1 MKISINRYMFFIFVC
16 LACVMAGG
24 CGKDTISLSED
35 TDIVSEDTSSETA
48 ISGDQEPDGNQA
60 PDGTSAILAGES
72 GKIYVYVCG
81 AVAAPGVYELDEGS
95 RVNDAL
101 VAAGG
106 FSEDADRN
114 VVNLAEEA
122 ADEQRIYFPV
132 QGENLSQ
139 KWAGEDL
146 DNAADSGEYAGLI
159 NINKADVSELM
170 ELPGIG
176 ETRAGQI
183 VEYRRTYGGFSTK
196 EDLKNVS
203 GIGDSIYRKLESYIT
218 VD

>member
-1 MKISINRYMFFIFVC
+1 
-16 LACVMAGG
+16 MAGG

-48 ISGDQEPDGNQA
+48 ISGDQEPDGT
-60 PDGTSAILAGES
+60 PAILAGES

-139 KWAGEDL
+139 KWSGEDL
-146 DNAADSGEYAGLI
+146 DHAADSGEYADLI

>member
-1 MKISINRYMFFIFVC
+1 
-16 LACVMAGG
+16 MAGG

-60 PDGTSAILAGES
+60 PDGTPAILTGEP

-122 ADEQRIYFPV
+122 SDEQRIYFPV
-132 QGENLSQ
+132 HGENLSQ
-139 KWAGEDL
+139 KWSSEDL
-146 DNAADSGEYAGLI
+146 DHAADSGEYAGLI

>member
-1 MKISINRYMFFIFVC
+1 
-16 LACVMAGG
+16 MAGG

-35 TDIVSEDTSSETA
+35 TSLASGTTGDQELEGMADFVDTSSE
-48 ISGDQEPDGNQA
+48 SD
-60 PDGTSAILAGES
+60 GES
-72 GKIYVYVCG
+72 GKIVVYVCG
-81 AVAAPGVYELDEGS
+81 AVAAPGVYELDAGS

-114 VVNLAEEA
+114 VINLAEEA
-122 ADEQRIYFPV
+122 VDEQRIYFPV
-132 QGENLSQ
+132 QGEVLQQ
-139 KWAGEDL
+139 KESSDVSGDAAGRD
-146 DNAADSGEYAGLI
+146 DAAGLI
-159 NINKADVSELM
+159 NINRADVSELM

-183 VEYRRTYGGFSTK
+183 VEYRRTYGEFSTK

-203 GIGDSIYRKLESYIT
+203 GIGDSIYRKLEAYIT

>member
-1 MKISINRYMFFIFVC
+1 M
-16 LACVMAGG
+16 
-24 CGKDTISLSED
+24 DH
-35 TDIVSEDTSSETA
+35 
-48 ISGDQEPDGNQA
+48 
-60 PDGTSAILAGES
+60 
-72 GKIYVYVCG
+72 
-81 AVAAPGVYELDEGS
+81 
-95 RVNDAL
+95 
-101 VAAGG
+101 
-106 FSEDADRN
+106 
-114 VVNLAEEA
+114 
-122 ADEQRIYFPV
+122 
-132 QGENLSQ
+132 
-139 KWAGEDL
+139 
-146 DNAADSGEYAGLI
+146 AADSGEYAGLI

>member
-16 LACVMAGG
+16 LVCVMAGG

-35 TDIVSEDTSSETA
+35 TSLASDTTGDQELEGMADFVDTSSE
-48 ISGDQEPDGNQA
+48 SDV
-60 PDGTSAILAGES
+60 ES
-72 GKIYVYVCG
+72 GKIVVYVCG
-81 AVAAPGVYELDEGS
+81 AVAAPGVYELDAGS

-122 ADEQRIYFPV
+122 VDEQRIYFPV
-132 QGENLSQ
+132 QGEVPQQ
-139 KWAGEDL
+139 KESNDVSK
-146 DNAADSGEYAGLI
+146 DAADSGDAAGLI
-159 NINKADVSELM
+159 NINKADVSELT

-183 VEYRRTYGGFSTK
+183 VEYRRTYGEFSTK

-203 GIGDSIYRKLESYIT
+203 GIGDSIYRKLEAYIT

>member
-1 MKISINRYMFFIFVC
+1 
-16 LACVMAGG
+16 MAGG

-60 PDGTSAILAGES
+60 PDGTPAILAGEP

-122 ADEQRIYFPV
+122 SDEQRIYFPV

-139 KWAGEDL
+139 KWSSEDL
-146 DNAADSGEYAGLI
+146 DHAADSGEYAGLI